1 MSDREGDGSGKL
13 QEELTQLRRD
23 IESIDRRVVELLAER
38 LELGKRTGEIKRDA
52 GKPILDAAR
61 EAEVIRRAVTA
72 ARGFGCSSSAI
83 ELLTAFCTF
92 SNARTSIWRTRSR
105 ETPNSAARSSNV
117 IGSSAS
123 RRASKMRRSRSLSTS
138 SAEIRA

>member
-13 QEELTQLRRD
+13 QEELAQLRRD
-23 IESIDRRVVELLAER
+23 IERIDRRVVELLAER

-72 ARGFGCSSSAI
+72 AR
-83 ELLTAFCTF
+83 ELGVPQEA
-92 SNARTSIWRTRSR
+92 TR
-105 ETPNSAARSSNV
+105 EIFWHIV
-117 IGSSAS
+117 GMS
-123 RRASKMRRSRSLSTS
+123 RRVQEGGDAP
-138 SAEIRA
+138 